1 MLIRLT
7 PKHTTGH
14 RQGGRIVLLSSPNGV
29 VLSQSDKHQKSLS
42 LIDLA
47 VTLNCKCVSY

>member
-1 MLIRLT
+1 MNNILT
-7 PKHTTGH
+7 S
-14 RQGGRIVLLSSPNGV
+14 IEYALLRVASNDGV
-29 VLSQSDKHQKSLS
+29 VRSQSDKHQKSLS